1 MARRLP
7 PLNALRAFEAAA
19 RHLSFLKAAEE
30 LHVTPGAVSQQ
41 IKALEDL
48 LGVTL
53 FRRLPR
59 GVLLSDAGQRYG
71 KRLGELL
78 DGVEAATAALKR
90 DSASAVLTV
99 STTTS
104 LAARWLIPRLG
115 SFSAAHPGIV
125 VRVSAENALVDF
137 ATAEADIALRR
148 TKAAFPGLR
157 SERLL
162 PEEVFPVCSPALA
175 AGPPPL
181 RTLEDLRHLTMLH
194 EDIIPGGIELDW
206 SDWLTALSARH
217 IEVREGPRFTYSH
230 MSLQAAAA
238 GLGVALG
245 NNVLAGGDLA
255 SGLLVRP
262 FVESV
267 PSPFSYWLVCPEAT
281 AERPK
286 LRAFR
291 DWIMAEARHFLE
303 EQAKLAVEPPGAG
316 AD

>member
-78 DGVEAATAALKR
+78 DGVEAATASLKR

-125 VRVSAENALVDF
+125 VRVSAENAMVDF
-137 ATAEADIALRR
+137 ATAEADMALRR
-148 TKAAFPGLR
+148 GAGASPGLR

-162 PEEVFPVCSPALA
+162 PEEVFPVCSPAFA

-181 RTLEDLRHLTMLH
+181 KTLEDLRHATVLH
-194 EDIIPGGIELDW
+194 EEVSPGGIDLDW
-206 SDWLTALSARH
+206 ADWLKALGAGH
-217 IEVREGPRFTYSH
+217 IEVRDGPRFTYTH

-238 GLGVALG
+238 GLGIALG
-245 NNVLAGGDLA
+245 NNVLAGGDLT

-262 FVESV
+262 FAELV
-267 PSPFSYWLVCPEAT
+267 PSLFAYWLVCPEAT

-286 LRAFR
+286 LKAFR
-291 DWIMAEARHFLE
+291 DWVTAESRRFLE
-303 EQAKLAVEPPGAG
+303 EQAKLAA
-316 AD
+316 